1 MDSSRPRIAAVDY
14 GTRRVG
20 LAVTDPLRLFAQPLG
35 AFPPDEAVRQLQRL
49 HERDGLATVVVGWP
63 LLEDGTEGKAT
74 RRVEPFVG
82 RLRNVLSG
90 VAVVKQDERY
100 TSQRAAEALIVA
112 GVRKKA
118 RREKGRLDAAAAT
131 LILQDY
137 LEEADH
143 EA

>member
-1 MDSSRPRIAAVDY
+1 MDSSQPRIAAVDY

-82 RLRNVLSG
+82 RLRNVLPG
-90 VAVVKQDERY
+90 VVVVKQDERY
-100 TSQRAAEALIVA
+100 TSQRAAEALVVA

-137 LEEADH
+137 LDEGGRE
-143 EA
+143 

>member
-1 MDSSRPRIAAVDY
+1 MDFSHPRIAAVDY

-35 AFPPDEAVRQLQRL
+35 AFPPDQAVAELQHL

-74 RRVEPFVG
+74 RRVEPYVG
-82 RLRNVLSG
+82 RLRNALPG
-90 VAVVKQDERY
+90 VVVVKQDERY
-100 TSQRAAEALIVA
+100 TSQRAAEALVAA

-137 LEEADH
+137 LDEVGG
-143 EA
+143 